1 MIRVETTNENGGSLL
16 GGRAQMIETI
26 ERVMNE
32 QIVPIED
39 LKDYVEN
46 PADWRFRFR
55 TIPFVV
61 HAHVGIKTLIGFED
75 VIRGT
80 VFDTIRNIGIFAK
93 NGSWGIAV
101 WELTDGVH
109 TETRRVPHEDKAW
122 TIFDGTPSPQKTKSE
137 KRDVETLVLNMVV
150 VDVTK
155 TPEIDTLLEKT
166 GRVGAVSR
174 YLETKNPL
182 RLPKRLKSQHADC
195 ISFLHKRLEM
205 NPPSEGLFLSEEKL
219 ATVKRLRDSGVKWT
233 DLGNMMDVDWREL
246 RKTLKLSE
254 GGNDDASAS
263 EKAV

>member
-1 MIRVETTNENGGSLL
+1 MIRVERTNEAEGALL

-32 QIVPIED
+32 QIVPVED

-46 PADWRFRFR
+46 PTEWRFRFR

-61 HAHVGIKTLIGFED
+61 HGHVGIKTLVGFED

-93 NGSWGIAV
+93 NGSWGVAV
-101 WELTDGVH
+101 WELTDGTH
-109 TETRRVPHEDKAW
+109 TETRRVPNEDKAW
-122 TIFDGTPSPQKTKSE
+122 TIFDGTPSPQKTKNE
-137 KRDVETLVLNMVV
+137 KREVETLVLNMVL
-150 VDVTK
+150 VDVSK
-155 TPEIDTLLEKT
+155 SPEIDTLLEKT

-174 YLETKNPL
+174 YLESKNPQ
-182 RLPKRLKSQHADC
+182 RLPKRLKQQHANC
-195 ISFLHKRLEM
+195 MAFISKRLDIT
-205 NPPSEGLFLSEEKL
+205 PSNGLFLSEAKL
-219 ATVKRLRDSGVKWT
+219 ETVKRLRDSGVKWT
-233 DLGNMMDVDWREL
+233 DLGSMMDVDWREL

-254 GGNDDASAS
+254 GGNDDTSTS